1 MSIPHFFFKQPC
13 VYILAS
19 KRDGILYIGVTSNL
33 ANRVSLHKQD
43 LIEGFTKRY
52 GVHLLVYYEM
62 HRTMPDAI
70 RREKQLKKWNRAWK
84 VRLIEQLNPEWR
96 DLWTETGEIL
106 MLGPGGQDIP
116 SENVERI

>member
-1 MSIPHFFFKQPC
+1 MPIPRPPKQPC

-19 KRDGILYIGVTSNL
+19 ERDGVLYIGVTSNI

-62 HRTMPDAI
+62 HHTMPEAI
-70 RREKQLKKWNRAWK
+70 RREKQLKKWDRAWK

-96 DLWTETGEIL
+96 NLWTETGEIL
-106 MLGPGGQDIP
+106 MMGPGGQDVP
-116 SENVERI
+116 SEHVDRI